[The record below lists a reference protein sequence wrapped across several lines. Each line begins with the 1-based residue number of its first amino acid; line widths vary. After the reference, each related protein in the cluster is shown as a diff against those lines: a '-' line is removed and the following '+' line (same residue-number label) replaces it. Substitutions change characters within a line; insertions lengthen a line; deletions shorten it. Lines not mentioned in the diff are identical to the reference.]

1 MWVGSTKRAESA
13 FTESA
18 FCLTNLRQLDSVFL
32 HLIGG
37 QHP

>member
-1 MWVGSTKRAESA
+1 MWVGSTKRA
-13 FTESA
+13 ESA